1 MDDAEESCCYFC
13 YADECEQTGVAMREY
28 KRFEMDDP
36 ALVGSSEPRAAWHHV
51 SPIHVPELDD
61 AKRKFFELAALD
73 PGALDR
79 STAPGHLTGS
89 ALVLNHDATETILLF
104 HTKLQRWLQPGGH
117 ADGEANLARVALK
130 EATEETGI
138 EGLQIVDPAIDI
150 DIHNVA
156 PDGADPV
163 YHYDVRFLVFAPADA
178 EPVSNHES
186 QDIRWVPF
194 DQLDDYGLDAGHHRL
209 ITAGRAV
216 ADLLLSE
223 NA

>member
-1 MDDAEESCCYFC
+1 
-13 YADECEQTGVAMREY
+13 MREY
-28 KRFEMDDP
+28 KRFAVDDP
-36 ALVGSSEPRAAWHHV
+36 AMVGSSEPRAAWHHV
-51 SPIHVPELDD
+51 APIHVAELEDV
-61 AKRKFFELAALD
+61 KRKFFELTALD

-79 STAPGHLTGS
+79 GTTPGHLTGS
-89 ALVLNHDATETILLF
+89 ALVMNHDASKTLLMF

-138 EGLQIVDPAIDI
+138 EGLEIVDPAIDL

-156 PDGADPV
+156 PEDEDPIW
-163 YHYDVRFLVFAPADA
+163 HYDVRFLVFAPAGA
-178 EPVSNHES
+178 SPVGNHES
-186 QDIRWVPF
+186 QDIKWVAV
-194 DQLDDYGLDAGHHRL
+194 DELDGHGENPYGLDDGHLRLVQAGQ
-209 ITAGRAV
+209 AV

>member
-1 MDDAEESCCYFC
+1 
-13 YADECEQTGVAMREY
+13 MREY
-28 KRFEMDDP
+28 KRFAVGDP

-51 SPIHVPELDD
+51 APIHVDELADD
-61 AKRKFFELAALD
+61 KRRFFELTALE

-79 STAPGHLTGS
+79 TTTPGHLTGS
-89 ALVLNHDATETILLF
+89 ALVFNHDATETLLMF

-117 ADGEANLARVALK
+117 ADGEANLARVAIK

-138 EGLQIVDPAIDI
+138 EGLEIVDPAIDI

-156 PDGADPV
+156 PDGVDPIL
-163 YHYDVRFLVFAPADA
+163 HYDVRFLVFAPVGA
-178 EPVSNHES
+178 EPQGNHES
-186 QDIRWVPF
+186 EDIKWVPIS
-194 DQLDDYGLDAGHHRL
+194 DIDGKGENPYGLDDGHLRL
-209 ITAGRAV
+209 IEAGQAV

>member
-1 MDDAEESCCYFC
+1 
-13 YADECEQTGVAMREY
+13 MREY
-28 KRFEMDDP
+28 KKFAEGDP

-51 SPIHVPELDD
+51 APIHVDSLEDV
-61 AKRKFFELAALD
+61 KRKFFELTALE
-73 PGALDR
+73 PGALER
-79 STAPGHLTGS
+79 ETTPGHLTGS
-89 ALVLNHDATETILLF
+89 ALVMNHDATETLLMF

-117 ADGEANLARVALK
+117 ADGEANLARVALN

-138 EGLQIVDPAIDI
+138 EGLEIVDPAIDI

-163 YHYDVRFLVFAPADA
+163 WHYDVRFLVLAPAGA
-178 EPVSNHES
+178 EPVGNHES
-186 QDIRWVPF
+186 EDIKWVSV
-194 DQLDDYGLDAGHHRL
+194 DDLDDYDLDEGHHRL

-223 NA
+223 LA

>member
-1 MDDAEESCCYFC
+1 
-13 YADECEQTGVAMREY
+13 MREY
-28 KRFEMDDP
+28 KRFAADDS
-36 ALVGSSEPRAAWHHV
+36 AMVGSSEPRAAWHHV
-51 SPIHVPELDD
+51 APIHVDELE
-61 AKRKFFELAALD
+61 AVKRKFFELTALE

-89 ALVLNHDATETILLF
+89 ALVFNHDATQTLLMF

-138 EGLQIVDPAIDI
+138 EGLEIVDPAIDL

-156 PDGADPV
+156 KEGADPIW
-163 YHYDVRFLVFAPADA
+163 HYDVRFIVFAPEGAR
-178 EPVSNHES
+178 PVGNHES
-186 QDIRWVPF
+186 QDIKWVAL
-194 DQLDDYGLDAGHHRL
+194 DELDDYGLDAGHHRM
-209 ITAGRAV
+209 IAAGKVV
-216 ADLLLSE
+216 ADELLSE

>member
-1 MDDAEESCCYFC
+1 
-13 YADECEQTGVAMREY
+13 MREY
-28 KRFEMDDP
+28 RRFSTGDP
-36 ALVGSSEPRAAWHHV
+36 ALVGSSAPRAAWHHV
-51 SPIHVPELDD
+51 APIQVESL
-61 AKRKFFELAALD
+61 AEMKRKFFELTALE

-79 STAPGHLTGS
+79 STTPGHLTGS
-89 ALVLNHDATETILLF
+89 ALVFNHDATETLLMF

-138 EGLQIVDPAIDI
+138 EGLEIVDPAIDL

-156 PDGADPV
+156 PEGAEPV
-163 YHYDVRFLVFAPADA
+163 LHYDVRFLVIAPVGA
-178 EPVSNHES
+178 EPKGNHES
-186 QDIRWVPF
+186 QDIRWVPL
-194 DQLDDYGLDAGHHRL
+194 DGLDGYDLDDGHHRL

>member
-1 MDDAEESCCYFC
+1 
-13 YADECEQTGVAMREY
+13 MREY
-28 KRFEMDDP
+28 KRFAENDP

-51 SPIHVPELDD
+51 APIHVDEL
-61 AKRKFFELAALD
+61 AVVKRKFFELTALE

-79 STAPGHLTGS
+79 TTMPGHLTGS
-89 ALVLNHDATETILLF
+89 AVVFNHDATATLLMF

-138 EGLQIVDPAIDI
+138 EGLEIVDPAIDI
-150 DIHNVA
+150 DIHEVSP
-156 PDGADPV
+156 PDDPTHL
-163 YHYDVRFLVFAPADA
+163 HYDVRFLVFAPVGA
-178 EPVSNHES
+178 EPQGNHES
-186 QDIRWVPF
+186 QDLRWVRF
-194 DQLDDYGLDAGHHRL
+194 EDLADYDLDEGLHRL

>member
-1 MDDAEESCCYFC
+1 
-13 YADECEQTGVAMREY
+13 MREY
-28 KRFEMDDP
+28 KRFSIDDA

-51 SPIHVPELDD
+51 VPIHVAELDSV
-61 AKRKFFELAALD
+61 KRKFFELTALD

-79 STAPGHLTGS
+79 TTMPGHLTAS
-89 ALVLNHDATETILLF
+89 AVVFNHDATETLLLF

-117 ADGEANLARVALK
+117 ADGEANLARVALN

-138 EGLQIVDPAIDI
+138 EGLEIVDPAIDI
-150 DIHNVA
+150 DIHRVE
-156 PDGADPV
+156 PGDMEPHD
-163 YHYDVRFLVFAPADA
+163 HFDVRFLVFAPAGA
-178 EPVSNHES
+178 EPVNNHES

-194 DQLDDYGLDAGHHRL
+194 DQLDEYDLDEGTHRL